1 MKRENEHINEIQ
13 SETQNET
20 TKVKSKQGK
29 SKMGD
34 KEQYEDDYPEYCRNR
49 LMDFVKTKEINIE
62 ICDVTLRDG
71 EQTPGVAFSK
81 EQKMSIAQHLDNI
94 GLEVI
99 EAGFPVVSDAEKDVV
114 KAIANMGL
122 NAKVC
127 CLCRSTQKDV
137 ETAVDCDVDFVSI
150 FLAMSDL
157 HLKYKYHKSL
167 DEMLDVAMN
176 AVEYAKDHGIGVRFA
191 AEDATRTPVPRLI
204 EAFKMAE
211 ERKADYVSIADTI
224 GILNPTTAT
233 YLVDQIYNALDKKT
247 KICMH
252 CHDDLGLAV
261 ANTLAAAEAG
271 AFQLHTTVNGI
282 GERAGNAALEEVLM
296 NLRIQYGVDRY
307 DLHTLV
313 DLSEQVRK
321 ASKIDIAVNKSV
333 VGQNAFSHES
343 GIHVAAIL
351 ENPRTYELFLPEMVG
366 GKRNLIVGK
375 HTGTKALAGIIK
387 SFGYELK
394 DDDFNTLFDR
404 VKVITET
411 ELRSIER
418 DELEMLIQGVLKGS

>member
-1 MKRENEHINEIQ
+1 MKNNEHHE
-13 SETQNET
+13 
-20 TKVKSKQGK
+20 
-29 SKMGD
+29 
-34 KEQYEDDYPEYCRNR
+34 EQYPEYCRNS
-49 LMDFVKTKEINIE
+49 LMDFVKIKDIDIE

-81 EQKMSIAQHLDNI
+81 EQKMSIAQHLDDI
-94 GLEVI
+94 GIDVI
-99 EAGFPVVSDAEKDVV
+99 EAGFPVVSESERDIV
-114 KAIANMGL
+114 KTIANMGL
-122 NAKVC
+122 TAKVC

-137 ETAVDCDVDFVSI
+137 ETAIDCDVDFVSI
-150 FLAMSDL
+150 FLAMSNL
-157 HLKYKYHKSL
+157 HLKYKYHKEL
-167 DEMLDVAMN
+167 DEMLMVAMN

-191 AEDATRTPVPRLI
+191 AEDATRTPIPRLI
-204 EAFKMAE
+204 QAFKMAE
-211 ERKADYVSIADTI
+211 ERKADYVSVADTV
-224 GILNPTTAT
+224 GILNPTTT
-233 YLVDQIYNALDKKT
+233 SYLIGQIYDSIDTSKT

-282 GERAGNAALEEVLM
+282 GERAGNASLEEVLM
-296 NLRIQYGVDRY
+296 NLRIQYGINCY
-307 DLHTLV
+307 DLKNLV
-313 DLSEQVRK
+313 SLSEEVSK
-321 ASKIDIAVNKSV
+321 ASKIDVAINKAV

-387 SFGYELK
+387 NIGYELNEN
-394 DDDFNTLFDR
+394 DFCILFDQI
-404 VKVITET
+404 KKITES
-411 ELRSIER
+411 EQRSVSR
-418 DELEMLIQGVLKGS
+418 DELEQLILALPKEKVPAEL

>member
-1 MKRENEHINEIQ
+1 MQNNEQHE
-13 SETQNET
+13 EH
-20 TKVKSKQGK
+20 
-29 SKMGD
+29 
-34 KEQYEDDYPEYCRNR
+34 YPEYCRNS
-49 LMDFVKTKEINIE
+49 LMDFVKIKDINIE

-81 EQKMSIAQHLDNI
+81 EQKMSIAQHLDDI
-94 GLEVI
+94 GIEVI
-99 EAGFPVVSDAEKDVV
+99 EAGFPVVSEAEKDVV

-122 NAKVC
+122 DAKIC

-137 ETAVDCDVDFVSI
+137 ETAIDCDVDFVSV
-150 FLAMSDL
+150 FLAMSNL
-157 HLKYKYHKSL
+157 HLKYKYEKKL
-167 DEMLDVAMN
+167 EEMLDVAMN
-176 AVEYAKDHGIGVRFA
+176 AIEYAKDHGVGVRFA
-191 AEDATRTPVPRLI
+191 AEDATRTPIPRLI
-204 EAFKMAE
+204 QAFNMAE
-211 ERKADYVSIADTI
+211 ERNVDYVSIADTI

-233 YLVDQIYNALDKKT
+233 YLIDQIYNAIDNRKT

-282 GERAGNAALEEVLM
+282 GERAGNASLEETLM
-296 NLRIQYGVDRY
+296 NLRIQYGIGRY
-307 DLHTLV
+307 DLHSLV
-313 DLSEQVRK
+313 DLSHEVSA
-321 ASKIDIAVNKSV
+321 ASKIDVAVNKAV

-351 ENPRTYELFLPEMVG
+351 KNPRTYELFLPEMVG

-387 SFGYELK
+387 DIGYEMN
-394 DDDFNTLFDR
+394 DDDFCTLFNK

-411 ELRSIER
+411 EQRSVDR
-418 DELEMLIQGVLKGS
+418 NELEQLILTIIEN

>member
-1 MKRENEHINEIQ
+1 MK
-13 SETQNET
+13 NET
-20 TKVKSKQGK
+20 HHE
-29 SKMGD
+29 
-34 KEQYEDDYPEYCRNR
+34 EQYPEYCRNS
-49 LMDFVKTKEINIE
+49 LMDFVKIKDIDIE
-62 ICDVTLRDG
+62 VCDVTLRDG

-81 EQKMSIAQHLDNI
+81 EQKMSIAQHLDDI
-94 GLEVI
+94 GIEVI
-99 EAGFPVVSDAEKDVV
+99 EAGFPVVSEAERDVV
-114 KAIANMGL
+114 KSIANMGL
-122 NAKVC
+122 DARIC

-167 DEMLDVAMN
+167 EEMLDVAMN

-191 AEDATRTPVPRLI
+191 AEDATRTPIPRLI
-204 EAFKMAE
+204 DAFKMAE
-211 ERKADYVSIADTI
+211 ERNADYVSIADTV
-224 GILNPTTAT
+224 GILNPITAT
-233 YLVDQIYNALDKKT
+233 YLVDQVYNAIDTKKT

-271 AFQLHTTVNGI
+271 AFQIHTTVNGI

-307 DLHTLV
+307 DLHNLV
-313 DLSEQVRK
+313 DLSEEVK
-321 ASKIDIAVNKSV
+321 AASKIDVAINKSV

-387 SFGYELK
+387 DIGYELGEA
-394 DDDFNTLFDR
+394 DFNALFDQ

-411 ELRSIER
+411 EQRSVDR
-418 DELEMLIQGVLKGS
+418 DELEVLVQSVLKNN

>member
-1 MKRENEHINEIQ
+1 MQNNEQHE
-13 SETQNET
+13 EH
-20 TKVKSKQGK
+20 
-29 SKMGD
+29 
-34 KEQYEDDYPEYCRNR
+34 YPEYCRNN
-49 LMDFVKTKEINIE
+49 LMDFVKIKDIDIE

-81 EQKMSIAQHLDNI
+81 EQKISIAQHLDDI
-94 GLEVI
+94 GIEVI
-99 EAGFPVVSDAEKDVV
+99 EAGFPVVSEAEKDVV
-114 KAIANMGL
+114 KTIANMGL
-122 NAKVC
+122 DAKIC

-137 ETAVDCDVDFVSI
+137 EAAIDCGVDFVSV
-150 FLAMSDL
+150 FLAMSNL
-157 HLKYKYHKSL
+157 HLKYKYHKEL
-167 DEMLDVAMN
+167 DEMLHVAMN
-176 AVEYAKDHGIGVRFA
+176 AIEYAKDHGVGVRFA
-191 AEDATRTPVPRLI
+191 AEDATRTPIPRLI
-204 EAFKMAE
+204 QAFKMAE
-211 ERKADYVSIADTI
+211 ERNVDYVSIADTI

-233 YLVDQIYNALDKKT
+233 YLIDQIYNAIDTRKT

-282 GERAGNAALEEVLM
+282 GERAGNASLEEILM
-296 NLRIQYGVDRY
+296 NLRIQYGVGRY
-307 DLHTLV
+307 DLHSLV
-313 DLSEQVRK
+313 DLSHEVS
-321 ASKIDIAVNKSV
+321 AAAKINVAVNKAV

-387 SFGYELK
+387 NIGYEL
-394 DDDFNTLFDR
+394 DDNDFCTLFNK

-411 ELRSIER
+411 EQRSVDR
-418 DELEMLIQGVLKGS
+418 NELEQLILTIIE

>member
-1 MKRENEHINEIQ
+1 MQNNEHHE
-13 SETQNET
+13 EH
-20 TKVKSKQGK
+20 
-29 SKMGD
+29 
-34 KEQYEDDYPEYCRNR
+34 YPEYCRNN
-49 LMDFVKTKEINIE
+49 LMDFVKIKDIDIE

-81 EQKMSIAQHLDNI
+81 EQKMSIAQHLDEI
-94 GLEVI
+94 GIEVI
-99 EAGFPVVSDAEKDVV
+99 EAGFPVVSEAEKEIV
-114 KAIANMGL
+114 KTIANMGL
-122 NAKVC
+122 DAKIC

-137 ETAVDCDVDFVSI
+137 ETAIDCDVDFVSV
-150 FLAMSDL
+150 FLAMSNL
-157 HLKYKYHKSL
+157 HLKYKYHKEL

-176 AVEYAKDHGIGVRFA
+176 AIEYAKDHGIGVRFA
-191 AEDATRTPVPRLI
+191 AEDATRTPIPRLI
-204 EAFKMAE
+204 RAFQMAE
-211 ERKADYVSIADTI
+211 ERNTDYVSIADTV
-224 GILNPTTAT
+224 GILNPTTAA
-233 YLVDQIYNALDKKT
+233 YLVDQIYNAIDIRKT

-282 GERAGNAALEEVLM
+282 GERAGNASLEEILM
-296 NLRIQYGVDRY
+296 NLRIQYGIERY
-307 DLHTLV
+307 DLHSLV
-313 DLSEQVRK
+313 DLSHEVSA
-321 ASKIDIAVNKSV
+321 ASKIDVAINKAV

-387 SFGYELK
+387 DIGYKLN
-394 DDDFNTLFDR
+394 DDDFCVLFNK

-411 ELRSIER
+411 EQRSVER
-418 DELEMLIQGVLKGS
+418 NELEQLILKIIEKEN

>member
-1 MKRENEHINEIQ
+1 MKNQAHHEEH
-13 SETQNET
+13 
-20 TKVKSKQGK
+20 
-29 SKMGD
+29 
-34 KEQYEDDYPEYCRNR
+34 YPEYCRNS
-49 LMDFVKTKEINIE
+49 LMDFVKIKDIDIE

-81 EQKMSIAQHLDNI
+81 EQKMSIAQHLDDI
-94 GLEVI
+94 GIDVI
-99 EAGFPVVSDAEKDVV
+99 EAGFPVVSDAERDVV
-114 KAIANMGL
+114 KSIANMGL
-122 NAKVC
+122 DARIC

-137 ETAVDCDVDFVSI
+137 ETAIDCDVDFVSI

-176 AVEYAKDHGIGVRFA
+176 AIEYAKDHGIGVRFA
-191 AEDATRTPVPRLI
+191 AEDATRTPIPRLI
-204 EAFKMAE
+204 DAFKMAE
-211 ERKADYVSIADTI
+211 ERNADYVSIADTV
-224 GILNPTTAT
+224 GILNPVTAT
-233 YLVDQIYNALDKKT
+233 YLVDQIYKAIDTKKT

-296 NLRIQYGVDRY
+296 NLRVQYGVDRY

-313 DLSEQVRK
+313 DLSQEVRN
-321 ASKIDIAVNKSV
+321 ASKIDVAINKAV

-387 SFGYELK
+387 NIGYEL
-394 DDDFNTLFDR
+394 DDGNFCKLFDQ

-411 ELRSIER
+411 EQRSIDR
-418 DELEMLIQGVLKGS
+418 DELEKMIQKILKNN

>member
-1 MKRENEHINEIQ
+1 MKNQ
-13 SETQNET
+13 AQNE
-20 TKVKSKQGK
+20 
-29 SKMGD
+29 
-34 KEQYEDDYPEYCRNR
+34 EHYPEYCRNS
-49 LMDFVKTKEINIE
+49 LMDFVKIKDIDIE

-81 EQKMSIAQHLDNI
+81 EQKMSIAQHLDDI
-94 GLEVI
+94 GIDVI
-99 EAGFPVVSDAEKDVV
+99 EAGFPVVSDAERDVV
-114 KAIANMGL
+114 KSIANMGL
-122 NAKVC
+122 DARIC

-167 DEMLDVAMN
+167 DEMLNVAMN
-176 AVEYAKDHGIGVRFA
+176 AIEYAKDHGIGVRFA

-211 ERKADYVSIADTI
+211 ERNADYVSIADTV
-224 GILNPTTAT
+224 GILNPITAT
-233 YLVDQIYNALDKKT
+233 YLVDQIYNTIDTKKT

-296 NLRIQYGVDRY
+296 NLRVQYGVDRY
-307 DLHTLV
+307 DLHSLV
-313 DLSEQVRK
+313 DLSHEVRD
-321 ASKIDIAVNKSV
+321 ASKIDVAINKAV

-387 SFGYELK
+387 NIGYEL
-394 DDDFNTLFDR
+394 DDGNFCKLFDQ

-411 ELRSIER
+411 EQRSIDR
-418 DELEMLIQGVLKGS
+418 DELEKMIKNILKNN